1 MLGTDGR
8 IGDMKK
14 VISFLGL
21 ALLGVCAGEQ
31 VGEAKNA
38 LPPVGEVRKALLGAG
53 APVKKESK
61 EVSAEEA
68 ALRKAA
74 EKGDAEAQYR
84 LARLIKPEDPSSG
97 VCCMNRGDRVNP
109 SFVLMKRVSSES
121 DIEAAKWYLA
131 AAKQGH
137 AMAQY
142 CVALCYDYGDGVDED
157 KAECVR
163 WYRAAADQGHILAQF
178 NLASYYYIGQGV
190 EKDVQEAIRRFRLA
204 AEAGEVRAQCNM
216 GLFYVQGEDV
226 EKNLEEAVRWFR
238 LAADQGDADGEYNLG
253 LCYEDG
259 EGVPAD
265 REEALKWYHKAAEKG
280 HKLANRRLEELEPK
294 PQEKP

>member
-8 IGDMKK
+8 IGNMKK

-31 VGEAKNA
+31 GSEAENA
-38 LPPVGEVRKALLGAG
+38 LPPVGDAGKALLGLG

-97 VCCMNRGDRVNP
+97 VYSMNRGEGENA
-109 SFVLMKRVSSES
+109 SFALLKRISSES

-137 AMAQY
+137 AKAQY
-142 CVALCYDYGDGVDED
+142 CVALCYDYGDGVEED

-190 EKDVQEAIRRFRLA
+190 KRDVQEALRRFRLA

-216 GLFYVQGEDV
+216 GLFYVLGEEV
-226 EKNLEEAVRWFR
+226 EQNLEEAVRWFR

-265 REEALKWYHKAAEKG
+265 REEALKWYRKAAEQG
-280 HKLANRRLEELEPK
+280 HKLAIQRLEALEPK
-294 PQEKP
+294 QQKKP